1 MKKFVAA
8 FALGLALGAVAPAP
22 ISFVPQAE
30 AQARRTLS
38 GDWQGVYVQGPDN
51 QAIPFRATLTERNDG
66 RIAGTMLED
75 NRFGDASSFW
85 LFSDLLGSASGDT
98 VRFAKVY
105 DGTAGQSHTV
115 QYEGRVANGGRRI
128 IGTWTVD
135 GLRGSFE
142 MAR

>member
-51 QAIPFRATLTERNDG
+51 QAIAFRATLTERGDG
-66 RIAGTMLED
+66 RLVGTMLED
-75 NRFGDASSFW
+75 NRFGDNSSFW
-85 LFSDLLGSASGDT
+85 LFSDLLGNVSGDT

-115 QYEGRVANGGRRI
+115 QYEGRVTNGGRRI
-128 IGTWTVD
+128 VGNWTVD